1 MQLFHFALGRA
12 VKIRFYYTPLSW
24 KFSTC
29 MLRTC
34 TAQPTDSSL
43 FNYRGLTT
51 SQGYCI
57 MDLQLLTR
65 PDAENQVKACLSSLK
80 PVERAEAL
88 IAMGNMLSELNQK
101 NIQECGQAA
110 TVLLAAIE
118 SYKPWL
124 WQNIIMIPLGTARAQ
139 R

>member
-1 MQLFHFALGRA
+1 
-12 VKIRFYYTPLSW
+12 
-24 KFSTC
+24 
-29 MLRTC
+29 
-34 TAQPTDSSL
+34 
-43 FNYRGLTT
+43 
-51 SQGYCI
+51 
-57 MDLQLLTR
+57 MDLLLLTR

-118 SYKPWL
+118 SYKPWSAMGIEKESFSSMACIDKL
-124 WQNIIMIPLGTARAQ
+124 KAMAEYHYDTTRHRKSAEMKISKRQHYNISSSDDRKRILEALAR
-139 R
+139 